1 MAIHGSSSGGAI
13 SFRFEVLCVD
23 CWAVVKSLKHSMR
36 EFFFYIVFLGL
47 ISFLF
52 FGYWFYNLLELV
64 LSMMHELRCRK
75 SLPEC
80 GLEAVP

>member
-1 MAIHGSSSGGAI
+1 MRRLLGI
-13 SFRFEVLCVD
+13 SQ
-23 CWAVVKSLKHSMR
+23 KSQAFDAR
-36 EFFFYIVFLGL
+36 IFFYIVFLGL

-64 LSMMHELRCRK
+64 LSMMHELRCGK

-80 GLEAVP
+80 GLEAVQ

>member
-1 MAIHGSSSGGAI
+1 MRRLPGSSQ
-13 SFRFEVLCVD
+13 
-23 CWAVVKSLKHSMR
+23 KSQAFDVR
-36 EFFFYIVFLGL
+36 IFFNIVFLGL

-80 GLEAVP
+80 GLEAVQ